1 MIRLDVLS
9 SRLQEISSSGI
20 FTEAG
25 LDLFHNK
32 TTVPSRIHPARGR
45 PEGAGESRQSPR
57 GDVRNVCSRRYPR
70 LSRLMAQGR
79 VELCKPEVTGSIPV
93 RSTELVSAQTA
104 GVT

>member
-45 PEGAGESRQSPR
+45 PEGAGESRQSDIEVRPIQEAMR
-57 GDVRNVCSRRYPR
+57 GSERHRPMSALSSARPSRHAVGY
-70 LSRLMAQGR
+70 LIAI
-79 VELCKPEVTGSIPV
+79 GS
-93 RSTELVSAQTA
+93 SVSGTWFAR
-104 GVT
+104 